1 MVELEKIV
9 VQPCDDIAFDK
20 VKQSVRE
27 MCLDDR
33 EMKHYQ
39 FLVAKKDEEILGFGR
54 LREYDDSVEL
64 CSLGV
69 IQKYRGQGIGKK
81 IVLALIDIFYQK
93 MDFNRK
99 NLYVVTII
107 PEYFSKFGFRMVED
121 NCPLSIMKKYEYC
134 TNVLSVPEKYVVM
147 RWDFDKKD
155 FVQNFY
161 Q

>member
-1 MVELEKIV
+1 MAELEDIV
-9 VQPCDDIAFDK
+9 IKPCDDKDFDE
-20 VKQSVRE
+20 VKEYVRE

-54 LREYDDSVEL
+54 LREYEDSVEL

-69 IQKYRGQGIGKK
+69 IEKYRGKGIGKK
-81 IVLALIDIFYQK
+81 LVWSLIDNFYQK
-93 MDFNRK
+93 SDFNRK

-107 PEYFSKFGFRMVED
+107 PEYFLKFGFRMVED

-147 RWDFDKKD
+147 RLDIDKKD
-155 FVQNFY
+155 FAQNFY

>member
-107 PEYFSKFGFRMVED
+107 PQYFSKFGFRVIES
-121 NCPLSIMKKYEYC
+121 NWPLSIMKKYEYC
-134 TNVLSVPEKYVVM
+134 TNILSVSEKYVVM
-147 RWDFDKKD
+147 ELDSDKKD
-155 FVQNFY
+155 FV
-161 Q
+161 

>member
-1 MVELEKIV
+1 MVVELEKVV
-9 VQPCDDIAFDK
+9 VQPCDEIDFEK
-20 VKQSVRE
+20 VKQYVRE

-33 EMKHYQ
+33 EMFASQ

-69 IQKYRGQGIGKK
+69 IERYRGQGIGKK
-81 IVLALIDIFYQK
+81 IVLSLIDIFYQK

-107 PEYFSKFGFRMVED
+107 PAYFSKFGFRIIES
-121 NCPLSIMKKYEYC
+121 NWPLFIMKKYEYC
-134 TNVLSVPEKYVVM
+134 THVLFVPEKYVVM
-147 RWDFDKKD
+147 RLDSDGKD
-155 FVQNFY
+155 FA
-161 Q
+161 